1 MHLEDLKNNA
11 VVRGLL
17 LDSLVT
23 VVVTNHPFY
32 FSL

>member
-11 VVRGLL
+11 VVRGMLP
-17 LDSLVT
+17 DSLVT
-23 VVVTNHPFY
+23 FVVINHPLY